1 MMERPPVWDRHIAQ
15 IRSSVRMAWQPA
27 TGYNR
32 RSRIEAQ
39 IGRWKS
45 FIGPRLQFC
54 SFSRQITEVQLG
66 QKILNT
72 MTALGPPVF
81 ERIA

>member
-1 MMERPPVWDRHIAQ
+1 MMERPPVGDRHIAQ
-15 IRSSVRMAWQPA
+15 IRNSVRMAWQAA

-39 IGRWKS
+39 ICRWKS

>member
-1 MMERPPVWDRHIAQ
+1 MHPAQPDRTQKRH
-15 IRSSVRMAWQPA
+15 
-27 TGYNR
+27 
-32 RSRIEAQ
+32 
-39 IGRWKS
+39 WKS
-45 FIGPRLQFC
+45 VIGLRLKSR

>member
-1 MMERPPVWDRHIAQ
+1 MNEGKGIEGDLSPDACKVLLRW
-15 IRSSVRMAWQPA
+15 
-27 TGYNR
+27 

-72 MTALGPPVF
+72 MTALEPPVF
-81 ERIA
+81 ERMA